1 MALAVIIV
9 IAFLIIF
16 VFLFLMGVASINQ
29 ALDEMYRDLDDRDQI
44 DYIKRWKEE
53 KRRRDSN
60 RKRRQKQ

>member
-16 VFLFLMGVASINQ
+16 VFLFVMGVLSINQ

-44 DYIKRWKEE
+44 EYIKRWKEE
-53 KRRRDSN
+53 KRRRDSK
-60 RKRRQKQ
+60 RKRQRKQ

>member
-9 IAFLIIF
+9 IVVLIIF
-16 VFLFLMGVASINQ
+16 VFLFVMGVASINQ

-53 KRRRDSN
+53 KRRRDN
-60 RKRRQKQ
+60 KRQRRRKQ